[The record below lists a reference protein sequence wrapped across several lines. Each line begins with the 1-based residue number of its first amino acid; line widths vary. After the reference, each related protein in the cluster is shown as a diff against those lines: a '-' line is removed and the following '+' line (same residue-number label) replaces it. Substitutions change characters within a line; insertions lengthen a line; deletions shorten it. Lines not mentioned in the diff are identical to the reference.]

1 MTTLTAQF
9 ERRREPKLFG
19 ALALMAFG
27 WGVWLASPNTGHG
40 ADMGDWKLS
49 PYKVHVAFA
58 LDDLARPEP
67 TLAGAIAKNINERVE
82 ALLVPLW
89 QFELVEAA
97 DPPTRRQCLHME
109 EIAWDKLPTEL
120 KSFDKL
126 LWLGVE
132 SRPAGFVLTCREF
145 DIYTHRWGPPHQQVV
160 QQASFLPEAAFHLLL
175 QAFSPIA
182 MVEPLPND
190 DKHVRLVFRGSKLP
204 KQTTDDALVTP
215 GELLRPLL
223 RRTDRS
229 GKLAANGIVEV
240 PYTYLVTAAPKE
252 EGWLAD
258 VYTGTRRPFAAERRA
273 RIDQIAVA
281 ERMAPGPTD
290 VRFHARIDKKQGL
303 ANYQVF
309 LLQEDGTEK
318 QLGLTD
324 RDGVISVPPGPKPIS
339 TIMLRS
345 DAQLLA
351 KAPIPAGAP
360 AAIEIPVAD
369 SLARLRAQA
378 EAQVVREQ
386 LVDVVA
392 RRNLMMA
399 RIKALLKKGKG
410 KDAADLMEQ
419 LDALPSA
426 SVFNRN
432 IDIAAKRIPAGKD
445 PSVQK
450 SIDRLFTNTREL
462 LGKFLNNRPIIDL
475 QNEVNAASRGG

>member
-1 MTTLTAQF
+1 MAPFTAQF
-9 ERRREPKLFG
+9 ERRNESNRVGTAALF
-19 ALALMAFG
+19 ALVLG
-27 WGVWLASPNTGHG
+27 LSLLKPNAGYG
-40 ADMGDWKLS
+40 ADAGDWKRS

-58 LDDLARPEP
+58 IDDAGRPEP

-97 DPPTRRQCLHME
+97 DPQTRRQCLETE
-109 EIAWDKLPTEL
+109 EIAWDKLPIEL
-120 KSFDKL
+120 KAFDKL

-132 SRPAGFVLTCREF
+132 ARPEGFVLDCREV
-145 DIYTHRWGPPHQQVV
+145 DAYTRRWSSPRKRVF

-190 DKHVRLVFRGSKLP
+190 DKHVQLVFRGSKLP
-204 KQTTDDALVTP
+204 KQTTDDPLVVP

-258 VYTGTRRPFAAERRA
+258 IYTGTRRPFAAERRA
-273 RIDQIAVA
+273 RIDQIAIA
-281 ERMAPGPTD
+281 ERLAPGPSD

-309 LLQEDGTEK
+309 RLQEDGTEK

-324 RDGVISVPPGPKPIS
+324 RNGVISVPPGPKPIS

-345 DAQLLA
+345 DGQLLA